1 MRNGPPSRS
10 HVPQSTELSTE
21 TADGNIQHLRFRG
34 LDCPVLLR
42 VVQPK
47 AGGCRLLD
55 TNWKGLP
62 KPMRSPAGGYWFA
75 LPGGYCVEGPAR

>member
-1 MRNGPPSRS
+1 MKYGPPRRT

-47 AGGCRLLD
+47 AGGCKLLD
-55 TNWKGLP
+55 TNWQGLP
-62 KPMRSPAGGYWFA
+62 KPMRSPVGYWYA
-75 LPGGYCVEGPAR
+75 LPGGYRVDGPAR

>member
-1 MRNGPPSRS
+1 MKYGPPRRT

-47 AGGCRLLD
+47 AGGCKLLD
-55 TNWKGLP
+55 TNWQGLP
-62 KPMRSPAGGYWFA
+62 KPMRSPAGYWFA
-75 LPGGYCVEGPAR
+75 LPGGYRVEGPAR